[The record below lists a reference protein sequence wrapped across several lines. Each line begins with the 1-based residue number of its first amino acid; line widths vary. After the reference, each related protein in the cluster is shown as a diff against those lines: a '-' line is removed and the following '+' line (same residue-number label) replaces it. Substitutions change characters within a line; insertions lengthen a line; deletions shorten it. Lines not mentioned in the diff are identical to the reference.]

1 MNKTKQSISNDS
13 NDSNDTRLKSNTD
26 HSLNANRGL
35 IFKLLNH
42 FHLINDYSNKNNSFL
57 INDAPNIDNIGKI
70 SDRTTSF
77 QSKSI

>member
-1 MNKTKQSISNDS
+1 MNKSKQSISNDS
-13 NDSNDTRLKSNTD
+13 IDSIDTPLKNNTV

-77 QSKSI
+77 QSKSV